1 MDDPGSESSG
11 SGSLPMSS
19 GEPPLRTTFAHR
31 LVLAVVPAAILVVI
45 AASAI
50 WGDSGL
56 LVRYELAARLL
67 EANAQFADV
76 DRENQRI
83 VHELVSME
91 EDPVVIERVIAEELG
106 WARDGAVVYRF
117 DDPR

>member
-1 MDDPGSESSG
+1 MDDPGSEPSAP
-11 SGSLPMSS
+11 GSLPMSS
-19 GEPPLRTTFAHR
+19 GEPPLRASFAHR
-31 LVLAVVPAAILVVI
+31 LLLSVVPAAVLVVI

-56 LVRYELAARLL
+56 LVRHDLAARLHD
-67 EANAQFADV
+67 ANEQFADL

-91 EDPVVIERVIAEELG
+91 QDPVVLERVVAEELG

-117 DDPR
+117 EEPR